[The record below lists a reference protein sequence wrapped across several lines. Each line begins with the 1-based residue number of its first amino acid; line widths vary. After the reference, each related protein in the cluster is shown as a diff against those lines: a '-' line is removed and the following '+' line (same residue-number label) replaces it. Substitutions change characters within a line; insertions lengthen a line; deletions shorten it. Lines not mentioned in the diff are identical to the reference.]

1 MVRQMDLKIHR
12 TAVLKQNISEAS
24 SKNIRIRHSIFWM
37 VWMLSCLVLLSGC
50 SKKQPELSEVIK
62 KTAAYQLQTVER
74 PESASIGGEW
84 TVLSVLGSGE
94 EIPDSYGEIYLSNL
108 KKRLKEQDGVLSV
121 EKYTEYARAVLA
133 LAQLGEDP
141 EEVDGYDLLAP
152 LLELERVTA
161 QGINGAAF
169 ALMAI
174 DAAKPEIAVIQ
185 TKESDAEL
193 EAGTDEGSDMEKS
206 ISVESKTASDRIK
219 EAKTELLAWILDREL
234 PNGGFALIEEEK
246 TQADAD
252 ITAMVLQALAPYR
265 ELEEAAK
272 VIDRGVNVLAQ
283 MQGEDG
289 MYESWG
295 EKSSETVA
303 QVMLALSV
311 LEIDCETDVRFVKE
325 DKGLYDVLLSFYDGN
340 GGFAHVQDGETD
352 PMATDQALCAL
363 NAYQNFKEKSTAS
376 HE

>member
-1 MVRQMDLKIHR
+1 
-12 TAVLKQNISEAS
+12 
-24 SKNIRIRHSIFWM
+24 
-37 VWMLSCLVLLSGC
+37 MLS
-50 SKKQPELSEVIK
+50 E
-62 KTAAYQLQTVER
+62 
-74 PESASIGGEW
+74 
-84 TVLSVLGSGE
+84 
-94 EIPDSYGEIYLSNL
+94 
-108 KKRLKEQDGVLSV
+108 

-133 LAQLGEDP
+133 LAQLGEDS
-141 EEVDGYDLLAP
+141 EDVDGYDLLAP
-152 LLELERVTA
+152 LLDLERVTA

-193 EAGTDEGSDMEKS
+193 EVGTDEGSDMEKS
-206 ISVESKTASDRIK
+206 LPVESKTDSDRIQ
-219 EAKTELLAWILDREL
+219 EAKTELLAWLLDREL

-265 ELEEAAK
+265 ELEEASE

-295 EKSSETVA
+295 EKSSETIA

-325 DKGLYDVLLSFYDGN
+325 EKGLYDVLLSFYDGN

-363 NAYQNFKEKSTAS
+363 NAYQNFKEESTAS